1 MNPLDHVSITELS
14 RLTGKSRPTLYKYM
28 DCFKRGAYDEIPYT
42 FIRLFEE
49 ISDGTFSKEDM
60 IAYCARYFA
69 NGATMVVADPQ
80 VRDLFEMIL
89 ANRAKLDIDKIK
101 TAIEKELKNRNG
113 GTVSENPTVSTDL

>member
-14 RLTGKSRPTLYKYM
+14 RLTGKSRPTLYKYL

-42 FIRLFEE
+42 FIRLFEG
-49 ISDGTFSKEDM
+49 IGDGHFSKQDV

-69 NGATMVVADPQ
+69 NGASMVVADLE

-89 ANRAKLDIDKIK
+89 ANREKLDIDKIK
-101 TAIEKELKNRNG
+101 IAIEKEIQNG
-113 GTVSENPTVSTDL
+113 NH

>member
-69 NGATMVVADPQ
+69 NGAIMVVADPQ

-101 TAIEKELKNRNG
+101 TAIEKELKNGNG

>member
-80 VRDLFEMIL
+80 VRYLFEMIL

-101 TAIEKELKNRNG
+101 TAIEKELKNGNG

>member
-101 TAIEKELKNRNG
+101 TAIEKELKNGNG

>member
-28 DCFKRGAYDEIPYT
+28 DCFKRGAYDGIPYT

-101 TAIEKELKNRNG
+101 TAIEKELKNGNG

>member
-101 TAIEKELKNRNG
+101 TAIEKELKNENG

>member
-101 TAIEKELKNRNG
+101 TAIEKELKNGNG
-113 GTVSENPTVSTDL
+113 